1 MVGSTIEIDLAAL
14 RYNFS
19 KVKELVGPSTAVLG
33 VVKSDAYGHGML
45 QVARELENLGVE
57 YLGVSNCRE
66 AVTLRQG
73 GLKVPILLLLG
84 VEEDEL
90 VHVIQHGLTPVIYR
104 SDVALA
110 VSAAALSANTEIP
123 VHLKIDTGMGRLGV
137 PFTEAAKF
145 LKLIK
150 SLAGIRVEGL
160 LSHFASADEHDK
172 SFSNQQLDRFRQILS
187 QARTIGLNPPY
198 GHMANSAGV
207 IDLPD
212 SYLQLVRPGL
222 MLYGAPPSSELHHP
236 IPLRPVMTLKTRVLQ
251 LKEVPAGSPIGYGC
265 TYTTSRPSLIATL
278 PVGYDDGY
286 DRLLSN
292 KGEVLVRQRRAP
304 VLGRI
309 SMCLTTVDVTDIP
322 GVQPDDEVV
331 LLGKQGEEQ
340 ITADDIAAKISTI
353 NYEIF
358 CNLGGYRKKVFLNSS
373 MREQG

>member
-19 KVKELVGPSTAVLG
+19 KVRELVKHSTAVLG
-33 VVKSDAYGHGML
+33 VVKSDAYGHGMVP
-45 QVARELENLGVE
+45 VARELENLGVE
-57 YLGVSNCRE
+57 YLGVSTCRE
-66 AVTLRQG
+66 GVTLRQG
-73 GLKVPILLLLG
+73 GVQAPVLLLLG

-90 VHVIQHGLTPVIYR
+90 DQVIQCSLTPAIFR
-104 SDVALA
+104 SDVAKA
-110 VSAAALSANTEIP
+110 ISAAALAADTEIP
-123 VHLKIDTGMGRLGV
+123 VHLKIDTGMARLGV
-137 PFTEAAKF
+137 PYGEADKF
-145 LKLIK
+145 LELIN
-150 SLAGIRVEGL
+150 SLEGIRLEGL
-160 LSHFASADEHDK
+160 LSHFASADERDK
-172 SFSNQQLDRFRQILS
+172 SFSNKQLERFRRILA
-187 QARTIGLNPPY
+187 QAQNIGLQPRY
-198 GHMANSAGV
+198 AHIANSAGV

-222 MLYGAPPSSELHHP
+222 MLYGAPPSQELHRP

-265 TYTTSRPSLIATL
+265 TYTTTKPSLIATL

-292 KGEVLVRQRRAP
+292 KGEVLVRNRRAP
-304 VLGRI
+304 VVGRI
-309 SMCLTTVDVTDIP
+309 SMCLTTVDVTDVP

-331 LLGKQGEEQ
+331 LLGKQGEEE

-358 CNLGGYRKKVFLNSS
+358 CNLGGYRNKVFLNSS
-373 MREQG
+373 TT

>member
-19 KVKELVGPSTAVLG
+19 KVKELVEPATAVLG

-45 QVARELENLGVE
+45 PVARELEHLGVA
-57 YLGVSNCRE
+57 YLGVSTCRE

-73 GLKVPILLLLG
+73 GVKSPILLLLG

-90 VHVIQHGLTPVIYR
+90 AHVIQHGLTPAIFR
-104 SDVALA
+104 SDVAKAISATALA
-110 VSAAALSANTEIP
+110 ADTKIP

-137 PFTEAAKF
+137 PYVEADRF
-145 LKLIK
+145 LELLK
-150 SLAGIRVEGL
+150 SLEGIKVEGL
-160 LSHFASADEHDK
+160 FSHFASADEQDK
-172 SFSNQQLDRFRQILS
+172 SFSNQQLERFRRILGRA
-187 QARTIGLNPPY
+187 QNIGLSPRY
-198 GHMANSAGV
+198 VHIANSAGV

-222 MLYGAPPSSELHHP
+222 MLYGAPPSPELHHP

-251 LKEVPAGSPIGYGC
+251 LKEVAAGSPIGYGC

-292 KGEVLVRQRRAP
+292 KGEVLLRNRRAP
-304 VLGRI
+304 VVGRI
-309 SMCLTTVDVTDIP
+309 SMCLTTVDATDIP

-331 LLGKQGEEQ
+331 LLGRQGDEE

-358 CNLGGYRKKVFLNSS
+358 CNLGGNREKVFLNSS
-373 MREQG
+373 ASKRG